1 MYGYFREKVH
11 INHVWELKGLKEMLL
26 NILFVWLLGRFGEEF
41 VEKRRDKLQLWMN
54 RICLHPVLSQSFVF
68 KHFITCG
75 ENEKVIT

>member
-1 MYGYFREKVH
+1 MDILGRRYILITSFKGFKRNAIKYF
-11 INHVWELKGLKEMLL
+11 
-26 NILFVWLLGRFGEEF
+26 FVWLLGRFGEEF